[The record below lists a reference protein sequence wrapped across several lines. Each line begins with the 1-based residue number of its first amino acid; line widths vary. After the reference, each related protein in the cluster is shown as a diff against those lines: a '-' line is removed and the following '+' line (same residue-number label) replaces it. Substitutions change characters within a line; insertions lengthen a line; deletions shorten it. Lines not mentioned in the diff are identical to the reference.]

1 MRENQN
7 DMRYGDWLDS
17 LEHTQEQCSEI
28 TANRDTAPHGN
39 HPASVICVVEEG
51 IVMGAYSTVPVTF
64 EVLDYDNME
73 AADEGS
79 EEYQEYQKLQ
89 ERIKSSQYSRIY

>member
-1 MRENQN
+1 M
-7 DMRYGDWLDS
+7 DS

-89 ERIKSSQYSRIY
+89 EQIKSSQYSRIY